1 MMQKY
6 KMIYVVLIFLMYS
19 SSSRPEDT
27 VHNTKILEDYL
38 NTIENMSFI
47 FEQYSPNQEK
57 VLGWMQIEKP
67 NKLRIE
73 YKGNNDL
80 IIISNDYY
88 LILYKA
94 HDDIITSLSNDG
106 PWNILTKDDLKF
118 SSNKNNS
125 VANGIIES
133 TRELQ
138 INGANHIFYKI
149 LMRDKNKKLL
159 PPIILHTSTK
169 PFTIKGWTIF
179 DNKNQGTQI
188 KIIEELS
195 FNNEKIKENMFTLS
209 EKNRQEGT
217 LWKGPFKK
225 KQVARRKKHRN

>member
-1 MMQKY
+1 MQKY
-6 KMIYVVLIFLMYS
+6 KIIYLVLIFLMYS

-27 VHNTKILEDYL
+27 IQNTKILENYL
-38 NTIENMSFI
+38 NTIKNMSFI

-118 SSNKNNS
+118 SSNENNS
-125 VANGIIES
+125 VANGIIDS
-133 TRELQ
+133 TREVQ

-159 PPIILHTSTK
+159 PAIILHTSTK

>member
-1 MMQKY
+1 MQKY
-6 KMIYVVLIFLMYS
+6 KIIYLALIFLMYS

-27 VHNTKILEDYL
+27 AHNTKILEDYL
-38 NTIENMSFI
+38 NTIKNMSFI

-80 IIISNDYY
+80 IIISNDHY

-94 HDDIITSLSNDG
+94 YDDIITNLSNDG
-106 PWNILTKDDLKF
+106 PWNLLTKDDLKF
-118 SSNKNNS
+118 SSNENNS
-125 VANGIIES
+125 VANGIIDS
-133 TRELQ
+133 TREVQ

-217 LWKGPFKK
+217 VWKGPFKK
-225 KQVARRKKHRN
+225 KQIARRKKHRN

>member
-1 MMQKY
+1 MQKY
-6 KMIYVVLIFLMYS
+6 KIIYLVLIFLIYS
-19 SSSRPEDT
+19 FSSRPEDT
-27 VHNTKILEDYL
+27 VQNTKILEDYL
-38 NTIENMSFI
+38 NTIKNMSFI

-106 PWNILTKDDLKF
+106 PWNILTKDNLKF
-118 SSNKNNS
+118 SSNKTNS
-125 VANGIIES
+125 DANGIIDNIKEV
-133 TRELQ
+133 Q
-138 INGANHIFYKI
+138 INGANHIFYEI

-169 PFTIKGWTIF
+169 PFKIKGWTIF
-179 DNKNQGTQI
+179 DDKNQGTQI
-188 KIIEELS
+188 KLIEELS
-195 FNNEKIKENMFTLS
+195 FNNKQINENMFKLS
-209 EKNRQEGT
+209 EKNRKEGT
-217 LWKGPFKK
+217 VWKGPFNK
-225 KQVARRKKHRN
+225 KQITRSNKYRN

>member
-1 MMQKY
+1 MQKY
-6 KMIYVVLIFLMYS
+6 KIIYLALIFLIYS
-19 SSSRPEDT
+19 SSRRPEDT

-106 PWNILTKDDLKF
+106 PWNILTKNNLKF
-118 SSNKNNS
+118 SLDKNNS

-133 TRELQ
+133 TREMQ

-159 PPIILHTSTK
+159 PAIILHTTTK

-195 FNNEKIKENMFTLS
+195 FNNEQIKENIFKLS
-209 EKNRQEGT
+209 EKNRKEGT
-217 LWKGPFKK
+217 VWKGPFNK
-225 KQVARRKKHRN
+225 KQVSRKPEYRN

>member
-1 MMQKY
+1 MQKY
-6 KMIYVVLIFLMYS
+6 KIIYLVLIFLIYS
-19 SSSRPEDT
+19 FSSRPEDT
-27 VHNTKILEDYL
+27 VQNTKILEDYL
-38 NTIENMSFI
+38 NTIKNMSFI

-125 VANGIIES
+125 VANGIIDS
-133 TRELQ
+133 TREVQ

-159 PPIILHTSTK
+159 PAIILHTSTK

-209 EKNRQEGT
+209 EKNRKEGAV
-217 LWKGPFKK
+217 WKGPFTK
-225 KQVARRKKHRN
+225 KQIARRKKHRN

>member
-1 MMQKY
+1 MQKY
-6 KMIYVVLIFLMYS
+6 KIIYLALIFLIYS
-19 SSSRPEDT
+19 SSSRSEDT

-118 SSNKNNS
+118 SSNENNS
-125 VANGIIES
+125 VANGIIDS
-133 TRELQ
+133 TREVQ

-159 PPIILHTSTK
+159 PAIILHTSTK
-169 PFTIKGWTIF
+169 PFTIKGWTTF

-209 EKNRQEGT
+209 EKNRKEGT
-217 LWKGPFKK
+217 VWKGPFKK
-225 KQVARRKKHRN
+225 KQIARRKKHRN

>member
-1 MMQKY
+1 MQKY
-6 KMIYVVLIFLMYS
+6 KIIYLVLIFLMYS

-27 VHNTKILEDYL
+27 IQNTKILENYL
-38 NTIENMSFI
+38 NTIKNMSFI

-118 SSNKNNS
+118 SSNENNS
-125 VANGIIES
+125 VANGIIDS
-133 TRELQ
+133 TREVQ

>member
-1 MMQKY
+1 MQKY
-6 KMIYVVLIFLMYS
+6 KIIYLVLIFLMYS

-27 VHNTKILEDYL
+27 AHNTKILEDYL
-38 NTIENMSFI
+38 NTIKSMSII

-94 HDDIITSLSNDG
+94 YDDIITSLSNDG

-118 SSNKNNS
+118 SSNENNS
-125 VANGIIES
+125 VANGIIDS
-133 TRELQ
+133 TREVQ